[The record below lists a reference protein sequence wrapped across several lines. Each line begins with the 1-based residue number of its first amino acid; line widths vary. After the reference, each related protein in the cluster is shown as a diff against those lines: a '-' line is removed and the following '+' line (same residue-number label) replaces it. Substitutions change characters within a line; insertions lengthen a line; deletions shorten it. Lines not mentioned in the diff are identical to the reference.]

1 MRPRWTTTA
10 PPTGNGRWLTSRL
23 CALGLMVEEDDA
35 AEILG
40 RASYAGFSPEA
51 GASAIAATNIVL
63 DRGQIREEIRGGCH
77 QRYFRACRARGYE
90 TWTVTTFGGSDNRL
104 PVANGI
110 TGIVM
115 PSAMHCRRSCQ
126 GIHFCSGDGRSDRNH
141 GGSGIEPGL
150 K

>member
-51 GASAIAATNIVL
+51 GVSAIAATNIVL
-63 DRGQIREEIRGGCH
+63 DRGQIREEIRSGCH
-77 QRYFRACRARGYE
+77 QRYFRACR
-90 TWTVTTFGGSDNRL
+90 
-104 PVANGI
+104 
-110 TGIVM
+110 
-115 PSAMHCRRSCQ
+115 
-126 GIHFCSGDGRSDRNH
+126 DRK
-141 GGSGIEPGL
+141 SVV
-150 K
+150 

>member
-63 DRGQIREEIRGGCH
+63 DRGQIREEIRSGSH

-90 TWTVTTFGGSDNRL
+90 TWTVAAPVRGYTSVQEMVAVTEITADLVLNR
-104 PVANGI
+104 
-110 TGIVM
+110 
-115 PSAMHCRRSCQ
+115 
-126 GIHFCSGDGRSDRNH
+126 D
-141 GGSGIEPGL
+141 
-150 K
+150 

>member
-63 DRGQIREEIRGGCH
+63 DRGQIREEIRSGSH

-90 TWTVTTFGGSDNRL
+90 TWTVTTFGGSQWYHGHRDALRHAL
-104 PVANGI
+104 SPLL
-110 TGIVM
+110 
-115 PSAMHCRRSCQ
+115 
-126 GIHFCSGDGRSDRNH
+126 SGDTLLFRRWSQ
-141 GGSGIEPGL
+141 
-150 K
+150 

>member
-63 DRGQIREEIRGGCH
+63 DRGQIREEIRSGSH
-77 QRYFRACRARGYE
+77 QRYFRPAGP
-90 TWTVTTFGGSDNRL
+90 GGMRPGRS
-104 PVANGI
+104 P
-110 TGIVM
+110 
-115 PSAMHCRRSCQ
+115 PSAVAITDCR
-126 GIHFCSGDGRSDRNH
+126 
-141 GGSGIEPGL
+141 
-150 K
+150 

>member
-63 DRGQIREEIRGGCH
+63 DRGQIREEIRSGSH

-115 PSAMHCRRSCQ
+115 PPPCTVAAPVRGYTSVQEMVAVTEITADLVLNR
-126 GIHFCSGDGRSDRNH
+126 D
-141 GGSGIEPGL
+141 
-150 K
+150 

>member
-63 DRGQIREEIRGGCH
+63 DRGQIREEIRSGSH
-77 QRYFRACRARGYE
+77 QRYFRACRARGYDLD
-90 TWTVTTFGGSDNRL
+90 GHHL
-104 PVANGI
+104 
-110 TGIVM
+110 
-115 PSAMHCRRSCQ
+115 RR
-126 GIHFCSGDGRSDRNH
+126 
-141 GGSGIEPGL
+141 
-150 K
+150 

>member
-63 DRGQIREEIRGGCH
+63 DRGQIRRGDLAAAPTSGTSGP
-77 QRYFRACRARGYE
+77 AGP
-90 TWTVTTFGGSDNRL
+90 GGMRPGRS
-104 PVANGI
+104 P
-110 TGIVM
+110 
-115 PSAMHCRRSCQ
+115 PSAVAITDCR
-126 GIHFCSGDGRSDRNH
+126 
-141 GGSGIEPGL
+141 
-150 K
+150 

>member
-63 DRGQIREEIRGGCH
+63 DR
-77 QRYFRACRARGYE
+77 ARSERRFAAAPTSGTSGPAGPGGYE

-115 PSAMHCRRSCQ
+115 PSANALSPLL
-126 GIHFCSGDGRSDRNH
+126 SGGYTSVQEMVAVTEITADLVLNRD
-141 GGSGIEPGL
+141 
-150 K
+150 